1 MATFRYKRLKP
12 LGNRYDDFEFDSSPA
27 YSLPRALGWTDKT
40 TRLDLISRDE
50 RQFVYDVYG
59 VHAGATEETLMGTLI
74 AITRE
79 EQRRRLQ

>member
-1 MATFRYKRLKP
+1 MATFRYKRLTP

-40 TRLDLISRDE
+40 TRLVLIEQDE
-50 RQFVYDVYG
+50 RQLVYDVYG
-59 VHAGATEETLMGTLI
+59 VPAGGTEEKLMGTLI
-74 AITRE
+74 GTTRE